1 MTWEAHNN
9 HVDKVEK
16 DKSKNNSKSI
26 CPRDLK
32 KFLELHTNDPK
43 EPLIFLAEEIIISLV
58 IKNFWKIVITTTGFL
73 MGKSVKV
80 VLSGV
85 NYPIIRQLFQ

>member
-1 MTWEAHNN
+1 M
-9 HVDKVEK
+9 EK

-32 KFLELHTNDPK
+32 FFLELHTNDPK
-43 EPLIFLAEEIIISLV
+43 EPLIFLAEEIIISLD
-58 IKNFWKIVITTTGFL
+58 IKFFEKIVITTTGFL

-85 NYPIIRQLFQ
+85 NYHIIRQLIQ

>member
-1 MTWEAHNN
+1 M
-9 HVDKVEK
+9 EK
-16 DKSKNNSKSI
+16 DKSKNNSKII

-32 KFLELHTNDPK
+32 IFLELHTNDPK
-43 EPLIFLAEEIIISLV
+43 EPLVFLAEEIIISLV
-58 IKNFWKIVITTTGFL
+58 INFFFVKIVITTTGFL

-85 NYPIIRQLFQ
+85 NHPIIRQLFQ

>member
-32 KFLELHTNDPK
+32 IFLELHTNDPK
-43 EPLIFLAEEIIISLV
+43 EPLIFLAEEIIISLD
-58 IKNFWKIVITTTGFL
+58 IEFFEKIVITTTDFL

-85 NYPIIRQLFQ
+85 NYHIIRQLFQ

>member
-1 MTWEAHNN
+1 M
-9 HVDKVEK
+9 EK

-26 CPRDLK
+26 CPRDHK
-32 KFLELHTNDPK
+32 FFLELHTNDPK
-43 EPLIFLAEEIIISLV
+43 EPLIFLAEEIIISLD
-58 IKNFWKIVITTTGFL
+58 IIFFFEKIIITTTGFL

-85 NYPIIRQLFQ
+85 NYHIIRQLIQ

>member
-9 HVDKVEK
+9 HIDKVEK

-32 KFLELHTNDPK
+32 NFLELHTNDPK

-58 IKNFWKIVITTTGFL
+58 INFFWKNRNHHNRFL
-73 MGKSVKV
+73 DGKVC
-80 VLSGV
+80 
-85 NYPIIRQLFQ
+85 

>member
-1 MTWEAHNN
+1 MCIRDSNN

-32 KFLELHTNDPK
+32 NFLELHTNDPK
-43 EPLIFLAEEIIISLV
+43 EALIFLAEEINISLD
-58 IKNFWKIVITTTGFL
+58 IKFC
-73 MGKSVKV
+73 
-80 VLSGV
+80 
-85 NYPIIRQLFQ
+85 

>member
-16 DKSKNNSKSI
+16 DKSKNNLKSI

-32 KFLELHTNDPK
+32 IFLELHTNDPK

-58 IKNFWKIVITTTGFL
+58 INFFWKNRNNHARFL
-73 MGKSVKV
+73 DGKVC
-80 VLSGV
+80 
-85 NYPIIRQLFQ
+85 